1 MITHSIAIVSDNN
14 IDHCTLI
21 QPVTMVVRGELM
33 AVHSNI
39 EYININLLIKC
50 A

>member
-1 MITHSIAIVSDNN
+1 MKTHGIAIVNDGN
-14 IDHCTLI
+14 IAHCTLI
-21 QPVTMVVRGELM
+21 HPVTMVVRGELM